1 MPTNDM
7 EDHKDIVGVQIGL
20 SLDSL
25 TDWEFRKSHEDVLFL
40 HTSTSGKRTK
50 KEHLVVKRT
59 EVKVLSELVSLSS
72 ASGCTT
78 LFVHACTPGV
88 QFE

>member
-1 MPTNDM
+1 MPTHGV

-25 TDWEFRKSHEDVLFL
+25 TDWELRKFNLD
-40 HTSTSGKRTK
+40 SGKLTK
-50 KEHLVVKRT
+50 KEHLVVKGT
-59 EVKVLSELVSLSS
+59 VVKVLSELVSMFS
-72 ASGCTT
+72 ASSRTA